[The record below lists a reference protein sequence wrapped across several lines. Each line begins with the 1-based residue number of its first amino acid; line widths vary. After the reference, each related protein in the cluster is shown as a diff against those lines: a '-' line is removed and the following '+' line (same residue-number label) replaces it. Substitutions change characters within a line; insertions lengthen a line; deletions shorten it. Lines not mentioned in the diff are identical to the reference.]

1 MRAILAADFEKS
13 NSKDKSC
20 LTFGHEISKLE
31 TVKLLIFFL
40 IKSKFQSHN
49 LQL

>member
-20 LTFGHEISKLE
+20 PTFGHEISQVE
-31 TVKLLIFFL
+31 TVELLICFD
-40 IKSKFQSHN
+40 KTQVSES
-49 LQL
+49 

>member
-31 TVKLLIFFL
+31 TVKLLIFL
-40 IKSKFQSHN
+40 IKSKFQSHH
-49 LQL
+49 LHP

>member
-31 TVKLLIFFL
+31 FETVKLLIFFDK
-40 IKSKFQSHN
+40 IQVSES
-49 LQL
+49 